1 MELTKFTYNSQQYKD
16 HLCIIIII
24 IIIIVIIMIY
34 ITYYKNE
41 YYIKTSFT
49 SLFSDGAVVCMIEKE
64 ILDISILNKILLF

>member
-16 HLCIIIII
+16 HLGII

-49 SLFSDGAVVCMIEKE
+49 SLFSDGAVVSMMEKE